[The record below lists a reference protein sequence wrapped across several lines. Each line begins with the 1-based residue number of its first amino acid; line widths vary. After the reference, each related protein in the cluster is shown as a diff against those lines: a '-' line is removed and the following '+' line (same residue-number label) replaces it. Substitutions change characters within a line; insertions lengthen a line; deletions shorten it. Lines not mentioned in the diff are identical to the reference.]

1 MVERIEDRKG
11 KDGKTISGSR
21 KKKGQM
27 EVRRMLEA
35 DVVRV
40 LGEFMAHEVTRKDV
54 IELVREI
61 NGRGAKVQAL
71 RELINISGAR
81 LRI

>member
-1 MVERIEDRKG
+1 
-11 KDGKTISGSR
+11 
-21 KKKGQM
+21 
-27 EVRRMLEA
+27 
-35 DVVRV
+35 
-40 LGEFMAHEVTRKDV
+40 MAHEVTRKNV